1 MAISSFYGLQTSLR
15 GLLAQQRL
23 MDTAGHNIA
32 NASTKGY
39 SRQEVSLVAS
49 DALQIPAGGIVG
61 GSGAHI
67 GSGVDIQ
74 SYRRVRDQF
83 VDLQYRAQ
91 NTNLQEWAART
102 KTLDRA
108 ELALNEPGENGLNE
122 QLARFWESWSQLAGD
137 AKNPSLKQNVAEN
150 AGSLAGTFKTLHDQ
164 IALTRDQAAAE
175 YADLAR
181 PAGAGDPG
189 GEIAQI
195 AREIA
200 QLNDSISRFVTVGD
214 IPNDL
219 LDRRDLLLDDLSEYG
234 QISVTS
240 QANGMLDVSFVDKAT
255 AGASY
260 SIVTGAASTWAGPP
274 AGNAWAP
281 GGRLGGLL
289 QASRPGGTLDQYI
302 SDLNAV
308 ATNLANAVN
317 AVYPT
322 GDFFSV
328 GAPPA
333 AASQTLALNPALA
346 ADPTLITGG
355 TGADGSS
362 DVARAIAAIQNNPNS
377 GVDGAY
383 QAFVA
388 KVGSHVRESIR
399 QEANAQALTDA
410 VENRRQ
416 SVAGVSMDEEMS
428 NLVRFQRAYQ
438 ASARAM
444 STMDEMLDVLI
455 NRTGRVGL

>member
-1 MAISSFYGLQTSLR
+1 M
-15 GLLAQQRL
+15 
-23 MDTAGHNIA
+23 
-32 NASTKGY
+32 
-39 SRQEVSLVAS
+39 
-49 DALQIPAGGIVG
+49 
-61 GSGAHI
+61 
-67 GSGVDIQ
+67 
-74 SYRRVRDQF
+74 
-83 VDLQYRAQ
+83 
-91 NTNLQEWAART
+91 
-102 KTLDRA
+102 
-108 ELALNEPGENGLNE
+108 
-122 QLARFWESWSQLAGD
+122 
-137 AKNPSLKQNVAEN
+137 
-150 AGSLAGTFKTLHDQ
+150 
-164 IALTRDQAAAE
+164 
-175 YADLAR
+175 
-181 PAGAGDPG
+181 
-189 GEIAQI
+189 

-200 QLNDSISRFVTVGD
+200 QLNDSISRYITTGD

-219 LDRRDLLLDDLSEYG
+219 LDRRDLLLDDLSEFG
-234 QISVTS
+234 QISVTE
-240 QANGMLDVSFVDKAT
+240 QPNGMFDVSFVDKAT
-255 AGASY
+255 AGATY

-274 AGNAWAP
+274 AGNAWSP

-289 QASRPGGTLDQYI
+289 EASRPGGTLDSYLA
-302 SDLNAV
+302 DLNTI

-317 AVYPT
+317 AVYPS
-322 GDFFSV
+322 GDFFQV

-333 AASQTLALNPALA
+333 AAADTLALNPALA
-346 ADPTLITGG
+346 ANPTLITGG

-362 DVARAIAAIQNNPNS
+362 DVARAIAAIQSNPNS

-388 KVGSHVRESIR
+388 KVGAQVRESMR

-438 ASARAM
+438 ASSRAM